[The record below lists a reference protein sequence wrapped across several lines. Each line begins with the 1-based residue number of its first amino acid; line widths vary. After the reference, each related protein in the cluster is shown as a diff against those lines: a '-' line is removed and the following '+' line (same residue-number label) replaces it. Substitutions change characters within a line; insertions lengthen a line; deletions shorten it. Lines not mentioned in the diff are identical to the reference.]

1 MEWEIGWTQTT
12 PPSTRNF
19 DNSSC
24 FYQIII
30 TNEAYYDVLAEM
42 AMHMSSDLNP
52 TDDLKN
58 VRIRTKT
65 KELVYLYL
73 TMVLN
78 LLFW

>member
-12 PPSTRNF
+12 PSNF
-19 DNSSC
+19 DHSSC

-30 TNEAYYDVLAEM
+30 TNEAYYDVLVEM
-42 AMHMSSDLNP
+42 AMHMSRDLNP